1 MKRYYL
7 ALLCCA
13 ASWGLFLSPSV
24 LESIGFL
31 SPMAALGSSLIGL
44 LVAFGA
50 LSHGEKPRWAAML
63 SCLLNLAYPL
73 FFAAL
78 LVRQAFNFPVAA

>member
-7 ALLCCA
+7 SLLLCA
-13 ASWGLFLSPSV
+13 VSWGLFLSPRV
-24 LESIGFL
+24 LVSIGFL

-44 LVAFGA
+44 IVAIGA
-50 LSHGEKPRWAAML
+50 LSHGEKPQWAAML
-63 SCLLNLAYPL
+63 SCLLNLTYPL

-78 LVRQAFNFPVAA
+78 IVRGVK